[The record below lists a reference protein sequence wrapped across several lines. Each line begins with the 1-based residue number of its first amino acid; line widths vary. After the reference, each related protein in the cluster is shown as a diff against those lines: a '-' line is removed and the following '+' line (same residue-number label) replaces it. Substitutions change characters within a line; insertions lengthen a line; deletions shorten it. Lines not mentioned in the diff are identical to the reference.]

1 MKPDGNIH
9 WKEPAGAEK
18 KVPLRSCISW
28 TFRFPRS
35 GSFISWGTG
44 TDGHI
49 NKMYNISYGKYVP
62 FTKKLPL
69 FLHIEDKLLYLNE
82 KVRMIRGEDQEDAKV
97 LGHQYE
103 VTVEPYSQS
112 REKQLKKK
120 RTKAIFSQGKAG
132 KKAVLVRKLY
142 EIQNAKQKKQIWLIS
157 DRTTR
162 GDDNGEVM
170 FRYSAPIRTLRWSRT
185 L

>member
-18 KVPLRSCISW
+18 KVPLRSCYIVDIPLSEI
-28 TFRFPRS
+28 RE
-35 GSFISWGTG
+35 FISWGTG

-120 RTKAIFSQGKAG
+120 THQSNIFSGKRPE
-132 KKAVLVRKLY
+132 KRQFSYVSSTRCRRQSRK
-142 EIQNAKQKKQIWLIS
+142 
-157 DRTTR
+157 
-162 GDDNGEVM
+162 
-170 FRYSAPIRTLRWSRT
+170 SRSG
-185 L
+185 

>member
-1 MKPDGNIH
+1 
-9 WKEPAGAEK
+9 
-18 KVPLRSCISW
+18 
-28 TFRFPRS
+28 
-35 GSFISWGTG
+35 
-44 TDGHI
+44 
-49 NKMYNISYGKYVP
+49 MYNISYGKYVP

-132 KKAVLVRKLY
+132 KKAVLVR
-142 EIQNAKQKKQIWLIS
+142 NALRDAEGEAEKADLADLRS
-157 DRTTR
+157 YNTR
-162 GDDNGEVM
+162 
-170 FRYSAPIRTLRWSRT
+170 R
-185 L
+185 